1 VVELRCSGP
10 APWEA
15 NPEGRKVKGV
25 IHWVSADHMGAGRGA
40 PLRPAVPGAGAR
52 GRGDDFLADINPDSL
67 VVLPTAPWW
76 SRPWPASSRGDRFQF
91 EREGYFVADPD
102 STPER
107 PVFNLTVGQGPVR
120 HGHLGQSEVHPGGDL
135 ASEFSTLRGQVAR
148 SILGQANLIER
159 LLIALLAD
167 GHLLVEGAPGLAK
180 TTAVKQLAAGLEGD
194 FHRIQF
200 TPDLLPADLTGT
212 EIYRPN
218 DGSFRFDRGPIFH
231 NLLLADEVNRAPAKV
246 QSALLEAMGERQVTV
261 GRETYPLPRLF
272 LVMATQ
278 NPIEQEGTYPL
289 PEAQLDRFLMH
300 VRVGYPDLATERAI
314 LRLNRKE
321 ALAEGS
327 SVPRVR
333 LSQASVF
340 AARRA
345 IFDVYMAPEVEDY
358 LVHLVMATRRPG
370 DYSADLEGWLRFG
383 ASPRATLALDRCAR
397 ARPGSPAGLCVAR
410 RHPGRGPGRAAP
422 PGAPLLRGRGR
433 GPAPRRLHRRPAG
446 AGAGAL
452 MPPLR
457 IFGPRMNANE
467 REFSRPTAAT
477 LRAVPSRSIAQL
489 REHPLLCS
497 RPMVRSP
504 ASAPVKPLPERVDA
518 SGTGRPRLIE
528 DIRVYSRSFAVSLL
542 ARQILSRCGQA

>member
-1 VVELRCSGP
+1 LSTHIQDLAPEQQSG
-10 APWEA
+10 
-15 NPEGRKVKGV
+15 
-25 IHWVSADHMGAGRGA
+25 
-40 PLRPAVPGAGAR
+40 
-52 GRGDDFLADINPDSL
+52 
-67 VVLPTAPWW
+67 
-76 SRPWPASSRGDRFQF
+76 
-91 EREGYFVADPD
+91 
-102 STPER
+102 
-107 PVFNLTVGQGPVR
+107 
-120 HGHLGQSEVHPGGDL
+120 VHPGGDL

-300 VRVGYPDLATERAI
+300 VRVDYPDLATERAI
-314 LRLNRKE
+314 LLLNRQE
-321 ALAEGS
+321 ALAEGP

-370 DYSADLEGWLRFG
+370 DFAADLEGWLRFG
-383 ASPRATLALDRCAR
+383 ASPRATLALDRCSR
-397 ARPGSPAGLCVAR
+397 ALAWLAGRDYVSPEDIQAVAPDVL
-410 RHPGRGPGRAAP
+410 RHRV
-422 PGAPLLRGRGR
+422 LLSYESEADG
-433 GPAPRRLHRRPAG
+433 RRPDDFIT
-446 AGAGAL
+446 AL
-452 MPPLR
+452 L
-457 IFGPRMNANE
+457 
-467 REFSRPTAAT
+467 
-477 LRAVPSRSIAQL
+477 
-489 REHPLLCS
+489 
-497 RPMVRSP
+497 
-504 ASAPVKPLPERVDA
+504 ERV
-518 SGTGRPRLIE
+518 P
-528 DIRVYSRSFAVSLL
+528 VP
-542 ARQILSRCGQA
+542 